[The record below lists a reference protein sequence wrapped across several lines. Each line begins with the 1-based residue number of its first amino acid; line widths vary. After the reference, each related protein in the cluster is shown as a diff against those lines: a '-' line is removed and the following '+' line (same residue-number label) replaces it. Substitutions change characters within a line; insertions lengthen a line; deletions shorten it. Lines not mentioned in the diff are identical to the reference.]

1 MRLPP
6 QIFNH
11 ACNTYLYGSRNNMER
26 RVSMETNFLT
36 LHPSCV
42 HDSGQCEPTH
52 TVRHHTRL
60 LSIKV
65 PRSNNIYLN
74 TTSSLLITALHNMI
88 LGLLEGVTLRRT
100 ECKMSLWHSCL
111 ETRNLKLRFRAHFI
125 DRCFLCMCWYV

>member
-11 ACNTYLYGSRNNMER
+11 ACNTYLYGSRSNVAT
-26 RVSMETNFLT
+26 RVSKETNFLT
-36 LHPSCV
+36 LHPSRA
-42 HDSGQCEPTH
+42 HDSGLCVNPHNTAVQ
-52 TVRHHTRL
+52 HHTRL

-88 LGLLEGVTLRRT
+88 LGPLEGMTFRRIA
-100 ECKMSLWHSCL
+100 CKMNLRHRCL
-111 ETRNLKLRFRAHFI
+111 ETSNLKLLFK
-125 DRCFLCMCWYV
+125 